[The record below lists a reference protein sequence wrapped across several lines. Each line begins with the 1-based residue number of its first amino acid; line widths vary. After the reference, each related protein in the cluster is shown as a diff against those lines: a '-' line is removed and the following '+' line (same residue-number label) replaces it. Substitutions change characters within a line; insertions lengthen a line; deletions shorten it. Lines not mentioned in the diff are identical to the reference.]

1 MALSSLCHN
10 QRRSK
15 FIDQHGYAP
24 AHIARL
30 TVKFQAANIILVLD
44 SPPLSQDASA
54 IELITA
60 TAKSKGI
67 GIFNGL

>member
-15 FIDQHGYAP
+15 FIDQHDNAP

-30 TVKFQAANIILVLD
+30 TVNFQAANIILVLD

-54 IELITA
+54 IELLTA
-60 TAKSKGI
+60 TLKSKGI
-67 GIFNGL
+67 GI